1 VERGQNQLVEETVRF
16 KTQEEVEKRLSNLTR
31 VQREKETNYE
41 NTIRSLK
48 EKLTDLEEEFKAYR
62 VRAQSTSTAQSVVE
76 ADDDDDVTR
85 KLQQKVNE
93 LRKQVANLTNA
104 NAELD
109 RMKADVSQKSLL
121 LDQSKKQ
128 LEELQS
134 FNAKLQEELKT
145 REEVSKQ
152 KKEKLKETLNQL
164 EAKHVKSL
172 VEAEERHK
180 YASEIFTQQITKLK
194 EQYGTLERQKEEEVA
209 NLKDTIELMKQ
220 ANRMARQREAKEAE
234 KINNNS
240 QNESPPIPIANNNN
254 TNVNN
259 SGKNNNTAVLE
270 PVNVPQLTSGSADE
284 KQFFHFAQLQAQRDE
299 EITKLKQIIA
309 ELQAN
314 LRESEK
320 IIHLHEM
327 QQKVLKEEIRS
338 SIKERNQTSQISQLN
353 EVGIN
358 LTYLKNVII
367 KFMETDEI
375 ESLLPVI
382 AKILMFTPEEI
393 KSIKDKRAQRS
404 GGGIWKMFSK

>member
-1 VERGQNQLVEETVRF
+1 
-16 KTQEEVEKRLSNLTR
+16 
-31 VQREKETNYE
+31 
-41 NTIRSLK
+41 
-48 EKLTDLEEEFKAYR
+48 
-62 VRAQSTSTAQSVVE
+62 
-76 ADDDDDVTR
+76 
-85 KLQQKVNE
+85 
-93 LRKQVANLTNA
+93 
-104 NAELD
+104 
-109 RMKADVSQKSLL
+109 
-121 LDQSKKQ
+121 
-128 LEELQS
+128 
-134 FNAKLQEELKT
+134 
-145 REEVSKQ
+145 
-152 KKEKLKETLNQL
+152 
-164 EAKHVKSL
+164 
-172 VEAEERHK
+172 
-180 YASEIFTQQITKLK
+180 
-194 EQYGTLERQKEEEVA
+194 
-209 NLKDTIELMKQ
+209 MKQ

-259 SGKNNNTAVLE
+259 SGNNNNTAVLE

-375 ESLLPVI
+375 EVS
-382 AKILMFTPEEI
+382 
-393 KSIKDKRAQRS
+393 
-404 GGGIWKMFSK
+404 

>member
-1 VERGQNQLVEETVRF
+1 
-16 KTQEEVEKRLSNLTR
+16 
-31 VQREKETNYE
+31 
-41 NTIRSLK
+41 
-48 EKLTDLEEEFKAYR
+48 
-62 VRAQSTSTAQSVVE
+62 
-76 ADDDDDVTR
+76 
-85 KLQQKVNE
+85 
-93 LRKQVANLTNA
+93 
-104 NAELD
+104 
-109 RMKADVSQKSLL
+109 
-121 LDQSKKQ
+121 
-128 LEELQS
+128 
-134 FNAKLQEELKT
+134 
-145 REEVSKQ
+145 
-152 KKEKLKETLNQL
+152 
-164 EAKHVKSL
+164 
-172 VEAEERHK
+172 
-180 YASEIFTQQITKLK
+180 
-194 EQYGTLERQKEEEVA
+194 
-209 NLKDTIELMKQ
+209 MKQ

-240 QNESPPIPIANNNN
+240 QNESPPIPIANNN

-259 SGKNNNTAVLE
+259 SGNNNNTAVLE

-375 ESLLPVI
+375 EVS
-382 AKILMFTPEEI
+382 
-393 KSIKDKRAQRS
+393 
-404 GGGIWKMFSK
+404 

>member
-1 VERGQNQLVEETVRF
+1 
-16 KTQEEVEKRLSNLTR
+16 
-31 VQREKETNYE
+31 
-41 NTIRSLK
+41 
-48 EKLTDLEEEFKAYR
+48 
-62 VRAQSTSTAQSVVE
+62 
-76 ADDDDDVTR
+76 
-85 KLQQKVNE
+85 
-93 LRKQVANLTNA
+93 
-104 NAELD
+104 
-109 RMKADVSQKSLL
+109 
-121 LDQSKKQ
+121 
-128 LEELQS
+128 
-134 FNAKLQEELKT
+134 
-145 REEVSKQ
+145 
-152 KKEKLKETLNQL
+152 
-164 EAKHVKSL
+164 
-172 VEAEERHK
+172 
-180 YASEIFTQQITKLK
+180 
-194 EQYGTLERQKEEEVA
+194 
-209 NLKDTIELMKQ
+209 MKQ

-259 SGKNNNTAVLE
+259 SGNNNNTAVLE

-284 KQFFHFAQLQAQRDE
+284 KHFFHFAQLQAQRDE
-299 EITKLKQIIA
+299 EITKLKQVIA

-375 ESLLPVI
+375 EVS
-382 AKILMFTPEEI
+382 
-393 KSIKDKRAQRS
+393 
-404 GGGIWKMFSK
+404 

>member
-1 VERGQNQLVEETVRF
+1 
-16 KTQEEVEKRLSNLTR
+16 
-31 VQREKETNYE
+31 
-41 NTIRSLK
+41 
-48 EKLTDLEEEFKAYR
+48 
-62 VRAQSTSTAQSVVE
+62 
-76 ADDDDDVTR
+76 
-85 KLQQKVNE
+85 
-93 LRKQVANLTNA
+93 
-104 NAELD
+104 
-109 RMKADVSQKSLL
+109 
-121 LDQSKKQ
+121 
-128 LEELQS
+128 
-134 FNAKLQEELKT
+134 
-145 REEVSKQ
+145 
-152 KKEKLKETLNQL
+152 
-164 EAKHVKSL
+164 
-172 VEAEERHK
+172 
-180 YASEIFTQQITKLK
+180 
-194 EQYGTLERQKEEEVA
+194 
-209 NLKDTIELMKQ
+209 MKQ

-259 SGKNNNTAVLE
+259 SGNNNNTAVLE
-270 PVNVPQLTSGSADE
+270 PVNVPQLMSGSADE

-375 ESLLPVI
+375 EVS
-382 AKILMFTPEEI
+382 
-393 KSIKDKRAQRS
+393 
-404 GGGIWKMFSK
+404 